1 MTPEV
6 AAGWSALVAAAATVV
21 GAVTLVLFFSRGEP
35 WGRLNDASSV
45 VLMLAMVPVALLVTT
60 LETETVTT
68 VVLPVAAIGIGA
80 MLAVA
85 ALQALLVAR
94 RVTYEQTK
102 RWVLLG
108 GAVIGLW
115 YIASGLLAGRTALEG
130 TLAWL
135 AIASGIGF
143 VAVGYGFAAAN
154 ERHPLSALGGALLLG
169 ASTAFFV
176 VLGTRLVTGDL
187 VIPAWNA

>member
-45 VLMLAMVPVALLVTT
+45 VLMLAMIPVALLITT
-60 LETETVTT
+60 IETETVTT
-68 VVLPVAAIGIGA
+68 VVLPVAAVGIGA

-94 RVTYEQTK
+94 RVTYDQTK

-115 YIASGLLAGRTALEG
+115 YVATGLLAGHTALEG
-130 TLAWL
+130 VLAWL
-135 AIASGIGF
+135 AIAAGIGF
-143 VAVGYGFAAAN
+143 VAIGYGFAAGN
-154 ERHPLSALGGALLLG
+154 ERHPLSALGGVVLLG

-187 VIPAWNA
+187 VVPAWNA

>member
-1 MTPEV
+1 VTPEV
-6 AAGWSALVAAAATVV
+6 AAGWSA
-21 GAVTLVLFFSRGEP
+21 R
-35 WGRLNDASSV
+35 GRLNDASSV
-45 VLMLAMVPVALLVTT
+45 VLMLAMIPVALLVTT

-68 VVLPVAAIGIGA
+68 VVLPVAAVGIGA
-80 MLAVA
+80 MLFVA
-85 ALQALLVAR
+85 GLQALLVAR

-115 YIASGLLAGRTALEG
+115 YIATGLLAGHTALEG
-130 TLAWL
+130 GLAWL
-135 AIASGIGF
+135 AIGSGIGF
-143 VAVGYGFAAAN
+143 IAIGYGFAAGN

-176 VLGTRLVTGDL
+176 VIGTRLVTGDL
-187 VIPAWNA
+187 IVPAWNA